1 MELQTE
7 EGWAEGE
14 GSETLSPQ
22 TEEGWAEGEGSETLS
37 PQTDEVPKLWHVPG
51 PKLVSV
57 YPANQ
62 PLEAFSLRMA
72 VFYPRQRK
80 GSLSLHRRNLG
91 LRGSLKRPI

>member
-7 EGWAEGE
+7 EGWAEGKE
-14 GSETLSPQ
+14 GEILSPQ
-22 TEEGWAEGEGSETLS
+22 TEEGWAEGEGSKTLS

-62 PLEAFSLRMA
+62 PLEAFSLG
-72 VFYPRQRK
+72 RQFSIPGKVRVACPYTEETWVS
-80 GSLSLHRRNLG
+80 GAL
-91 LRGSLKRPI
+91 